1 MVTDEKQ
8 PAYEV
13 LDYDTEGK
21 SFRYLHHEVPIS
33 EEIAIH
39 FHPELEINWIV
50 RGYGMRI
57 VGTCHEFFSQGE
69 MVFMPGSMPH
79 CWIYDPESCGDTGR
93 KESHVCQL
101 SANMLLHACIIFPEL
116 KPVVNFLL
124 SLHQAYMI
132 TGNSKAVVCQQL
144 LAMEH
149 ADDAMRLCHLWSV
162 LTYISHHPEDLLPI
176 GKPEDTTF
184 EMNQSIE
191 QMRKLLDYISLHY
204 KEEIRLNDIA
214 QHLNLSTASFCRCV
228 KQATGQTFIA
238 YLNNYRLN
246 KFCELLQ
253 SDTTQRINELAWA
266 CGFSDI
272 PYFNRLFKK
281 VKGMTPSAW
290 IAESRKCV
298 ETKS

>member
-101 SANMLLHACIIFPEL
+101 SANILLHACIIFPEL

-124 SLHQAYMI
+124 SLRQAYLI
-132 TGNSKAVVCQQL
+132 TGSSKAVVCQQL
-144 LAMEH
+144 LAMVEAGFQSDNH
-149 ADDAMRLCHLWSV
+149 MLMFPAGLCSRKINGKIHDIEWKKTFVTKSVQYQRDVVPIHFGGQNSDKFYRIANICKALHLKFNVAMLFLVDEMYKNVHKTFRV
-162 LTYISHHPEDLLPI
+162 AI
-176 GKPEDTTF
+176 GKP
-184 EMNQSIE
+184 IPW
-191 QMRKLLDYISLHY
+191 
-204 KEEIRLNDIA
+204 
-214 QHLNLSTASFCRCV
+214 
-228 KQATGQTFIA
+228 QTFD
-238 YLNNYRLN
+238 
-246 KFCELLQ
+246 KSKTPME
-253 SDTTQRINELAWA
+253 WA
-266 CGFSDI
+266 Q
-272 PYFNRLFKK
+272 Y
-281 VKGMTPSAW
+281 
-290 IAESRKCV
+290 V
-298 ETKS
+298 EDRVYQL